1 MKHLPMPLLGG
12 MGLITLI
19 GCVGTGEVI
28 PLQLDVAPSG
38 VQKIVKPNEPLK
50 VVIGEFVDGR
60 KSQTGLGIRTH
71 LWGGVSYFDVP
82 GNKPADTVARLLTDY
97 LTANG
102 WNVLKEGSTERADVV
117 LTGQMLELFVHAKS
131 RVGFTEM
138 TTKTKL
144 AIQAKNLSDNSIV
157 RMTLNGAGSEDVFW
171 FDREDLEKVVNEVLA
186 DSFSKLG
193 QDTTVVNRMLRLTN
207 P

>member
-1 MKHLPMPLLGG
+1 MKHLLMPLIGG
-12 MGLITLI
+12 MGLIALI
-19 GCVGTGEVI
+19 GCAGTGEVI
-28 PLQLDVAPSG
+28 PLQLHVAPVG
-38 VQKIVKPNEPLK
+38 AKKMVKPDEPLK
-50 VVIGEFVDGR
+50 VAIGEFVDGR
-60 KSQTGLGIRTH
+60 KSQTGLGVRTH

-82 GNKPADTVARLLTDY
+82 GNNPADTVARLLTNY

-117 LTGQMLELFVHAKS
+117 LTGKLLELFVHAKS
-131 RVGFTEM
+131 RVGLTKM
-138 TTKTKL
+138 KTKTKL
-144 AIQAKNLSDNSIV
+144 AIQAKNLADDSSV
-157 RMTLNGAGSEDVFW
+157 RMTLNGTGSEDVFW

-186 DSFSKLG
+186 DSFSKLV

>member
-1 MKHLPMPLLGG
+1 VKHLLMPLLGG
-12 MGLITLI
+12 VGLITLI

-97 LTANG
+97 LIANG

-117 LTGQMLELFVHAKS
+117 LTGTMLKLFVHAKS

-144 AIQAKNLSDNSIV
+144 AIQAKNLSDDSIV

-186 DSFSKLG
+186 VSFSKLVE
-193 QDTTVVNRMLRLTN
+193 DTTVVNRMLRLTN

>member
-1 MKHLPMPLLGG
+1 MKHLLMPLIGG
-12 MGLITLI
+12 MGLIALI
-19 GCVGTGEVI
+19 GCAGTGGVI
-28 PLQLDVAPSG
+28 PLQLHVAPAG
-38 VQKIVKPNEPLK
+38 AKKIVKPDEPLK
-50 VVIGEFVDGR
+50 VAIGEFVDGR
-60 KSQTGLGIRTH
+60 RSQTGLGVRSH

-82 GNKPADTVARLLTDY
+82 GNKPAETVAHLMTDY
-97 LTANG
+97 LTANA

-117 LTGQMLELFVHAKS
+117 LTGKLLELFVHAKS

-144 AIQAKNLSDNSIV
+144 AIQAKNLSDDSIV
-157 RMTLNGAGSEDVFW
+157 RMTLSGAGAEDVFW
-171 FDREDLEKVVNEVLA
+171 FDREDLEKVVNEVLT

>member
-1 MKHLPMPLLGG
+1 MKHLLMPLIGG
-12 MGLITLI
+12 IGLIALI

-28 PLQLDVAPSG
+28 PLQLHVVPAG
-38 VQKIVKPNEPLK
+38 AQKIVKPNEPLK

-82 GNKPADTVARLLTDY
+82 GNKPDETVARLLTDY

-102 WNVLKEGSTERADVV
+102 WNVLKADSTERADVV
-117 LTGQMLELFVHAKS
+117 LSGTMRKLFVHAKS

-144 AIQAKNLSDNSIV
+144 AIQIKNLSDDSIV

-171 FDREDLEKVVNEVLA
+171 FDRDDLEKVVNEVLT
-186 DSFSKLG
+186 DSFSKLVE
-193 QDTTVVNRMLRLTN
+193 DTTVVDRMLRLTN